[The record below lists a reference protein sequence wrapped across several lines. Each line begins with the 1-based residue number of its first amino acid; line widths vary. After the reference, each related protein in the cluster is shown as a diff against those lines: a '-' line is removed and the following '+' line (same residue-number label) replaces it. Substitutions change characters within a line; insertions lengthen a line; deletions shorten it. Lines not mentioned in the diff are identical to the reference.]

1 MSLVRSRFLSSIAIG
16 SAIACLGL
24 ALVHAADTAIPAND
38 APAPPAKV
46 KVKKPMKMDQP
57 MAGEMKKEGMM
68 KGDMKKAADKKQ
80 RDMEDAMRKDEQAM
94 KKAAPN
100 S

>member
-1 MSLVRSRFLSSIAIG
+1 MGLVRSRFLSSIAIG

-24 ALVHAADTAIPAND
+24 ALVRAADIATPAND

>member
-1 MSLVRSRFLSSIAIG
+1 MGLVRSRFLSSIAIG

-24 ALVHAADTAIPAND
+24 ALVRAADIAIPAND
-38 APAPPAKV
+38 AAPPAKV